1 MKTAIA
7 PFPNNFDKITMVLL
21 NLNLM
26 KSDISP
32 SQLSPQHPELLAPA
46 GNWDCAKATK
56 VLLY

>member
-1 MKTAIA
+1 
-7 PFPNNFDKITMVLL
+7 MVLL